1 MSKYIDAEKLKAEGW
16 HLVRERS
23 NRWQAYIEGM
33 DLDLV
38 PTADVAEVKRGRW
51 LWDDE
56 GYHCSECLYHAYGE
70 TGEVL
75 SGHWHYCPNCGAKM
89 DEGGDTE

>member
-1 MSKYIDAEKLKAEGW
+1 MSRYIDAEKLKAEGW

-38 PTADVAEVKRGRW
+38 PTAETKTVYYWHEDLQRRGRPHKVIEVE
-51 LWDDE
+51 DE
-56 GYHCSECLYHAYGE
+56 
-70 TGEVL
+70 
-75 SGHWHYCPNCGAKM
+75 
-89 DEGGDTE
+89 